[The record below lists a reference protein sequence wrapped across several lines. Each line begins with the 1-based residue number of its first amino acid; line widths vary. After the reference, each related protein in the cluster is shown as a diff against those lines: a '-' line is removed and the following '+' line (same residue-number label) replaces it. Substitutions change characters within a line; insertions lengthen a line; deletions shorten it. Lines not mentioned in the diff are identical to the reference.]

1 MVYEHQVPQCALCV
15 RAASEHSAGNVLT
28 TVVESCVPRD
38 RECPMFESPE
48 ANAGVKHENRADVRV
63 LWEGQTDGQTGR
75 RADGRHRDR
84 HTFEGTG
91 GSRGGVAAG
100 PLQAALRTHF
110 REQRSPGGRALESQ
124 SQVYVSVAQRE
135 LIGGARHSR
144 GEERRAAQSRVE
156 QWRAAEQ
163 WVRYQ
168 WRHAAARR
176 LVPRVDRASPIRCA
190 AYHCNLCAEKRREEN
205 RALHHSTRLDST
217 HLFVLYCT
225 EYPVLSY
232 PILSSSTE
240 QSRADV
246 LCASAAQISLLYS
259 TVLYI
264 IAINTRAL
272 RMPIRQLWELFPH

>member
-190 AYHCNLCAEKRREEN
+190 AYHCNLCAEKRREEK
-205 RALHHSTRLDST
+205 RTEHCTTRLDST
-217 HLFVLYCT
+217 RLTYSYCT
-225 EYPVLSY
+225 VQNIQYC
-232 PILSSSTE
+232 PILSSRAV
-240 QSRADV
+240 QSRAEQMCCV
-246 LCASAAQISLLYS
+246 RRQHRYLYS
-259 TVLYI
+259 TLQYCI
-264 IAINTRAL
+264 
-272 RMPIRQLWELFPH
+272 